1 MNENA
6 VQEVIA
12 RLERIET
19 TLASIVEKE
28 STKSYYDTAEI
39 ARLLGKAEFTVR
51 EWCRL
56 GRLQAQ
62 KKRSGRGNSCS
73 WSIPHEELLRYRKEG
88 LLPLSTN

>member
-51 EWCRL
+51 EWCRH
-56 GRLQAQ
+56 GRVQPS
-62 KKRSGRGNSCS
+62 RPFFNCRWSRGVPSNPSFPCV
-73 WSIPHEELLRYRKEG
+73 ELWRC
-88 LLPLSTN
+88 PAT